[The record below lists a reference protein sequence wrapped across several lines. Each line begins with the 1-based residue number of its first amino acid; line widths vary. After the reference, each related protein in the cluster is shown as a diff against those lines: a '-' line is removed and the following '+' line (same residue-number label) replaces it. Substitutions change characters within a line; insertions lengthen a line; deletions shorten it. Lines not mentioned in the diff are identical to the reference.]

1 WAYRSLSLIGDYDNL
16 PTPFGEEPSAQGQV
30 WKIGVDS
37 WALTLHISNA
47 LAENAIRPFAVGRRN
62 WLFAD
67 TPRGAKASAT
77 VYSLIE
83 TAKANGL
90 EPFAYIHHVL
100 QHIGGAST
108 VEEIEALLPWNVTLS
123 KLQEG

>member
-1 WAYRSLSLIGDYDNL
+1 MRRKRRTHSAEFKAKVALAAIQGD
-16 PTPFGEEPSAQGQV
+16 
-30 WKIGVDS
+30 
-37 WALTLHISNA
+37 LTLVD
-47 LAENAIRPFAVGRRN
+47 NAIRPFAVGRRN

-77 VYSLIE
+77 
-83 TAKANGL
+83 
-90 EPFAYIHHVL
+90 L
-100 QHIGGAST
+100 QPDRDGQGQRAGTLCLHPPCAAAIGGAST